1 LSAIAP
7 ARASS
12 TYLNVLTADQLREL
26 DVMVFLAHPYSVHL
40 SEGVDGDAA
49 PSAVRHFTTTD
60 IEKLRGAIAHLFNLN
75 SDSKYA
81 LMCKGLCLEIKSR

>member
-60 IEKLRGAIAHLFNLN
+60 IEKRGAIAHLFNLN

>member
-1 LSAIAP
+1 LSATAP

-12 TYLNVLTADQLREL
+12 TCLSVLTADQLREL

-60 IEKLRGAIAHLFNLN
+60 IEKLRGAAQSRTSSTSTAIPNL
-75 SDSKYA
+75 
-81 LMCKGLCLEIKSR
+81 L